1 MGMRATTHQLDL
13 RPPGP
18 WTAQRVR
25 DELLDDARP
34 TPRYELIDGEL
45 LVTPS
50 PNYPHQRVVGRLF
63 VALTAYFEHHAIG
76 EVLLSPSDVELEP
89 DTIVQPD
96 LYVAVGDDPHA
107 QRWSQA
113 DRMLLAI
120 EILSPGSARHDRVTK
135 RRFYARVGVPEYW
148 VVDLDARVVERTR
161 PGDDRIELCA
171 QTLRWQPEG
180 AAEPLV
186 VDLVDLFRRVLGEE
200 LRAGRSSPS
209 PRSTSTTATAACRPP
224 STRWSIPRRC
234 WHPIW

>member
-25 DELLDDARP
+25 DELLDDTRP
-34 TPRYELIDGEL
+34 TPRYELVDGEL

-50 PNYPHQRVVGRLF
+50 PDYPHQRAVK
-63 VALTAYFEHHAIG
+63 ALLLAVDAYVEQHAIG

-96 LYVAVGDDPHA
+96 LYVAASGDPHGR
-107 QRWSQA
+107 RWSRA
-113 DRMLLAI
+113 DRMLLAV
-120 EILSPGSARHDRVTK
+120 EVLSPGSARHDRVTK

-161 PGDDRIELCA
+161 PDDDRIELCA
-171 QTLRWQPEG
+171 QTLTWQP
-180 AAEPLV
+180 AAAPAPLV
-186 VDLVDLFRRVLGEE
+186 IDLVELFRRVLGDEV
-200 LRAGRSSPS
+200 RA
-209 PRSTSTTATAACRPP
+209 
-224 STRWSIPRRC
+224 
-234 WHPIW
+234 